1 MLSEGY
7 VIMEDR
13 ILEIL
18 AEINEDIIDYDGEN
32 MYEEGVI
39 SSMDVVEIVSELENE
54 FDIEID
60 IDDIVSK
67 NFANKETIIA
77 LVESML

>member
-1 MLSEGY
+1 
-7 VIMEDR
+7 MEER

-18 AEINEDIIDYDGEN
+18 AEINEEIMDYDGDN

>member
-1 MLSEGY
+1 
-7 VIMEDR
+7 MEDK

-18 AEINEDIIDYDGEN
+18 EEVNEDILTYDGEN

-39 SSMDVVEIVSELENE
+39 SSMDVVEIVSELEAE

-60 IDDIVSK
+60 IDDIVAK
-67 NFANKETIIA
+67 NFANKETIIE
-77 LVESML
+77 LVKGLV

>member
-1 MLSEGY
+1 
-7 VIMEDR
+7 MEEK

-18 AEINEDIIDYDGEN
+18 ADVNEDILDYDGDN

-67 NFANKETIIA
+67 NFANKESIIA
-77 LVESML
+77 LVESMM

>member
-1 MLSEGY
+1 
-7 VIMEDR
+7 MEDK

-18 AEINEDIIDYDGEN
+18 EEINEDILTYDGEN

-39 SSMDVVEIVSELENE
+39 SSMDVVEIVSELEAE

-60 IDDIVSK
+60 IDDIVAK
-67 NFANKETIIA
+67 NFANKETIIE
-77 LVESML
+77 LVKGLV

>member
-1 MLSEGY
+1 
-7 VIMEDR
+7 MEDK

-18 AEINEDIIDYDGEN
+18 DEINEDILTYDGEN

-39 SSMDVVEIVSELENE
+39 SSMDVVEIVSELEAE

-60 IDDIVSK
+60 IDDIVAK
-67 NFANKETIIA
+67 NFANKDTIIA
-77 LVESML
+77 LVSSLV

>member
-1 MLSEGY
+1 
-7 VIMEDR
+7 MEDK

-18 AEINEDIIDYDGEN
+18 EEINEDILTYDGEN

-39 SSMDVVEIVSELENE
+39 SSMDVVEIVSELEAE

-60 IDDIVSK
+60 IDDIVAK
-67 NFANKETIIA
+67 NFANKEAIIE
-77 LVESML
+77 LVNSLV

>member
-1 MLSEGY
+1 
-7 VIMEDR
+7 MEDK

-18 AEINEDIIDYDGEN
+18 EEINEDILTYDGEN

-39 SSMDVVEIVSELENE
+39 SSMDVVEIVSELEAE

-60 IDDIVSK
+60 IDDIVAK
-67 NFANKETIIA
+67 NFANKETIIE
-77 LVESML
+77 LVKGSI

>member
-1 MLSEGY
+1 
-7 VIMEDR
+7 MEDR

-18 AEINEDIIDYDGEN
+18 EEVNEDILTYDGDN

-39 SSMDVVEIVSELENE
+39 SSMDVVEIVSELETE

-60 IDDIVSK
+60 IDEIVSK
-67 NFANKETIIA
+67 NFANKEAIIE
-77 LVESML
+77 LVKGLV

>member
-1 MLSEGY
+1 
-7 VIMEDR
+7 MEDK

-18 AEINEDIIDYDGEN
+18 EEINEDILTYDGEN

-39 SSMDVVEIVSELENE
+39 SSMDVVEIVSELEAE

-60 IDDIVSK
+60 IDDIVAK
-67 NFANKETIIA
+67 NFANKETIIE
-77 LVESML
+77 LVKGLI

>member
-1 MLSEGY
+1 MDE
-7 VIMEDR
+7 R

-18 AEINEDIIDYDGEN
+18 AEINEDIIDYDGDN

-77 LVESML
+77 LVESLL

>member
-1 MLSEGY
+1 
-7 VIMEDR
+7 MEDK

-18 AEINEDIIDYDGEN
+18 EEINEDILTYDGEN
-32 MYEEGVI
+32 MYEDGVI
-39 SSMDVVEIVSELENE
+39 SSMDVVEIVSELEAE

-67 NFANKETIIA
+67 NFANKETIIE
-77 LVESML
+77 LVKGLV

>member
-1 MLSEGY
+1 
-7 VIMEDR
+7 MEDK

-18 AEINEDIIDYDGEN
+18 EEINEDILTYDGEN

-39 SSMDVVEIVSELENE
+39 SSMDVVEIVSELEAE

-60 IDDIVSK
+60 IDDIVAK
-67 NFANKETIIA
+67 NFANKETIIE
-77 LVESML
+77 LVRGLI

>member
-1 MLSEGY
+1 
-7 VIMEDR
+7 MEDK

-18 AEINEDIIDYDGEN
+18 EEINEDILTYDGEN

-39 SSMDVVEIVSELENE
+39 SSMDVVEIVSELEAE

-60 IDDIVSK
+60 IDDIVAK

-77 LVESML
+77 LVSGLL